1 MSHDIEIRE
10 AEKARRGEGPT
21 RTDRIG
27 KVFVVV
33 GQEVRQC
40 LICECVFT
48 RRASCEHSTVP
59 CMPVIAMKEV
69 R

>member
-1 MSHDIEIRE
+1 MSQDIEIRE
-10 AEKARRGEGPT
+10 AQKTRRSARA
-21 RTDRIG
+21 DQVG
-27 KVFVVV
+27 KVFIVV

-40 LICECVFT
+40 LVCECVFT

>member
-1 MSHDIEIRE
+1 MSLDIEIRE
-10 AEKARRGEGPT
+10 AQKTRRGEGST
-21 RTDRIG
+21 RTDQVG

-33 GQEVRQC
+33 AQEVRQC

-59 CMPVIAMKEV
+59 CMPVIAMKPV